1 MIRLMFMRSNLFYP
15 MKAEIEVCVDTLEAA
30 LQAQA
35 NGATRIELCGRL
47 DLDGGV
53 DGGNELHEIK
63 EKSGEHIG
71 YVLIGDL
78 SIPEEDTYRP
88 PESIGI
94 DDQ

>member
-1 MIRLMFMRSNLFYP
+1 ML
-15 MKAEIEVCVDTLEAA
+15 A
-30 LQAQA
+30 LA
-35 NGATRIELCGRL
+35 